1 MLTYHNTLQQDE
13 VVKDSP
19 SLLIDIVANENGVRT
34 PRLCR
39 SISIMFFLSH
49 LPRLFRL
56 SRAEY
61 RRRRNSLAAC
71 LSEIQQFETR
81 QMPAAAAAVAH
92 EWNSILLDCIRD
104 QKAAPPIASR
114 AMAITSSAVFEAVN
128 AIDRSYVSR
137 VQFPVADPT
146 ASMPAAAVSAAW
158 NSLVTLF
165 PARKAVLD
173 ARFAASIASL
183 PDDSTRAAGIEIG
196 RQASVRLLEIRS
208 TDGADRTVEYVP
220 GSAAG
225 DWQKTPPAFAAPLLP
240 HWGSVQPFVLSS
252 GSQFR
257 PPEPPKLSS
266 SEYARDL
273 NEVQQLGAANSTVRT
288 AEQTNIAKFWAS
300 GPGTA
305 TPPGQWNMVASVIA
319 QDQQLSLPQ
328 STRMYAILDMAL
340 ADAAIL
346 CWNTKFH
353 YELWRPVTAIRQADL
368 DGNDKT
374 TADPAWLPLLTTP
387 PFPTYTSGHSTFS
400 AAGATVLAGIFGT
413 DDVSFTLPSEAA
425 GVPARSFNSFSEAAA
440 EAGRSRIYGG
450 IHFEFDNVEGQK
462 SGRQIG
468 TLAVNTLL
476 PMQSRVVNAAGEL
489 KISGTAASDSIIV
502 DAAGANLVVYVN
514 RHLAWSGSKSAVT
527 SLTIDA
533 GNGDDRITVSTTLIL
548 NSWIAGGNGDD
559 RVYGGSGRD
568 EIYGG
573 SGKDFLCGRDGDDTI
588 FGGLG
593 DDRLDGGNGRD
604 LLNGG
609 AGRDLLIGS
618 RTLDLF
624 ASDELDRILYR

>member
-1 MLTYHNTLQQDE
+1 
-13 VVKDSP
+13 
-19 SLLIDIVANENGVRT
+19 
-34 PRLCR
+34 
-39 SISIMFFLSH
+39 MFFLSH

-92 EWNSILLDCIRD
+92 EWNAILLDCIRE
-104 QKAAPPIASR
+104 QKAAPPVASR

-137 VQFPVADPT
+137 VQFPAADPT

-183 PDDSTRAAGIEIG
+183 PDDSARAAGIEIG

-273 NEVQQLGAANSTVRT
+273 NEVQQLGAVNSTVRT
-288 AEQTNIAKFWAS
+288 
-300 GPGTA
+300 
-305 TPPGQWNMVASVIA
+305 
-319 QDQQLSLPQ
+319 
-328 STRMYAILDMAL
+328 
-340 ADAAIL
+340 
-346 CWNTKFH
+346 
-353 YELWRPVTAIRQADL
+353 
-368 DGNDKT
+368 
-374 TADPAWLPLLTTP
+374 
-387 PFPTYTSGHSTFS
+387 
-400 AAGATVLAGIFGT
+400 
-413 DDVSFTLPSEAA
+413 
-425 GVPARSFNSFSEAAA
+425 
-440 EAGRSRIYGG
+440 
-450 IHFEFDNVEGQK
+450 
-462 SGRQIG
+462 
-468 TLAVNTLL
+468 
-476 PMQSRVVNAAGEL
+476 
-489 KISGTAASDSIIV
+489 
-502 DAAGANLVVYVN
+502 
-514 RHLAWSGSKSAVT
+514 
-527 SLTIDA
+527 
-533 GNGDDRITVSTTLIL
+533 
-548 NSWIAGGNGDD
+548 
-559 RVYGGSGRD
+559 
-568 EIYGG
+568 
-573 SGKDFLCGRDGDDTI
+573 
-588 FGGLG
+588 
-593 DDRLDGGNGRD
+593 
-604 LLNGG
+604 
-609 AGRDLLIGS
+609 
-618 RTLDLF
+618 
-624 ASDELDRILYR
+624 